1 MPVIV
6 ELNET
11 GVRRLRDTRSRLQSR
26 TWGVLQDDTEH
37 LVLPS
42 DPQSR
47 SRFYRE
53 KAAEYRALS
62 NSATLPS
69 VRESYLS
76 IARANDIMAEAA
88 EREAQLLHGNPVAL
102 DHQ

>member
-1 MPVIV
+1 M
-6 ELNET
+6 
-11 GVRRLRDTRSRLQSR
+11 
-26 TWGVLQDDTEH
+26 GVLQDDTEH

-42 DPQSR
+42 DPQDR

-76 IARANDIMAEAA
+76 MAHANDIMADAA
-88 EREAQLLHGNPVAL
+88 AREAQLLHGNPVAP